1 MGNGEMRKCGNAEM
15 GNGGQK
21 RGPQPPLRPRY
32 SWPYGRQGER
42 RDSQAVAEA
51 EDW

>member
-1 MGNGEMRKCGNAEM
+1 MGKCGNAEM
-15 GNGGQK
+15 GNGGPK
-21 RGPQPPLRPRY
+21 RG
-32 SWPYGRQGER
+32 RQRER